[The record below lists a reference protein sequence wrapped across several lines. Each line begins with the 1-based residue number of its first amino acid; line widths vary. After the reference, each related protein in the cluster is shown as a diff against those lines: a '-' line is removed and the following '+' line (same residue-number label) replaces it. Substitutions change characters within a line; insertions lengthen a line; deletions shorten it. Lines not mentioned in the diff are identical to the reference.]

1 MQVNTVNLDEEDKDR
16 STMMHIKKLRY
27 FQWISLVVM
36 MVQREFRTVQKP
48 KMIQKN
54 RLCFLTSFMFFF

>member
-1 MQVNTVNLDEEDKDR
+1 MQANTVKLDEEDKDR

-48 KMIQKN
+48 KMI
-54 RLCFLTSFMFFF
+54 